1 MLNAFPPSL
10 ADLRTQSDFLHVR
23 GRTTMT
29 RVEAMEKLPT
39 GPPGADAGALMYLFH
54 TGIGRGAR
62 VLKGD
67 EEQKYRL

>member
-1 MLNAFPPSL
+1 
-10 ADLRTQSDFLHVR
+10 
-23 GRTTMT
+23 MT